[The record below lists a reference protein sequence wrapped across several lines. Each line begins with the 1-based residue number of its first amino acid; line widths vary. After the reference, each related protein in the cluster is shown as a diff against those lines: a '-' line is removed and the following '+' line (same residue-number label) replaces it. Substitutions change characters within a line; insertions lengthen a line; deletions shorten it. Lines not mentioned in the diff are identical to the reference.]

1 MTKSSQNS
9 IKWTCNEIRDL
20 LISKNKAYGDSALQP
35 DNIFSKLDNAQAICA
50 RIDDKLSRIK
60 NVGLNDNTEDTLD
73 DLIGYLILLKVAREQ
88 DGSKT
93 TVWTS
98 CTCVHGWHNCT
109 CQDTGVCSV
118 ELNTNGDGTF
128 ADYSEGYV
136 PPWSLEIEKDV
147 RVFVSDPGDE
157 MEPIAKKSKDIDL
170 GQGVN

>member
-1 MTKSSQNS
+1 MTKSTQNS

-60 NVGLNDNTEDTLD
+60 NVGLDDKTEDTLD
-73 DLIGYLILLKVAREQ
+73 DLIGYLVLLKIAREQ
-88 DGSKT
+88 GDSNT

-98 CTCVHGWHNCT
+98 CICVHGWHNCE
-109 CQDTGVCSV
+109 CQV
-118 ELNTNGDGTF
+118 ELDG
-128 ADYSEGYV
+128 EGYA
-136 PPWSLEIEKDV
+136 PPWSYETT

-157 MEPIAKKSKDIDL
+157 MKPIEKK
-170 GQGVN
+170 GR